1 MVLKGV
7 CKCKSMCGK
16 EKSDCERQRFVLLSQ
31 NKKKKQKQKQSTQK
45 KDRCV
50 YMKKK
55 SRA

>member
-31 NKKKKQKQKQSTQK
+31 NKKQKQKTK
-45 KDRCV
+45 KTKHTKER
-50 YMKKK
+50 
-55 SRA
+55 